1 LQHPFLGSENSV
13 GLHDLT
19 EFFFDHSAGH
29 LETAFA
35 LPTSDLALTGATQ
48 QALNGVAQP
57 VSQKIKN
64 IIKELLTTIR
74 YG

>member
-1 LQHPFLGSENSV
+1 
-13 GLHDLT
+13 
-19 EFFFDHSAGH
+19 
-29 LETAFA
+29 
-35 LPTSDLALTGATQ
+35 LPISDLALTGATQ

-57 VSQKIKN
+57 VSKIKN